1 MADRLQV
8 VDGDGHLVTDIA
20 AVASRMPQE
29 FLNRASGSSLG
40 NIFPPIDHLHA
51 AQPVATPPGS
61 FPKSG
66 VEEWLMFMDEV
77 GIAPPGSW
85 DEFIAEWSTKKPDAD
100 ALKYF
105 GRWPDG
111 AAEQTL
117 VRI

>member
-1 MADRLQV
+1 MTTRLQV

-29 FLNRASGSSLG
+29 YLNRAGGSSLG

-61 FPKSG
+61 FPKIG

-77 GIAPPGSW
+77 GIDCAALFPTGGLSYGRIVNRDW
-85 DEFIAEWSTKKPDAD
+85 AIAVAGPTTTGCTTP
-100 ALKYF
+100 
-105 GRWPDG
+105 
-111 AAEQTL
+111 T
-117 VRI
+117 